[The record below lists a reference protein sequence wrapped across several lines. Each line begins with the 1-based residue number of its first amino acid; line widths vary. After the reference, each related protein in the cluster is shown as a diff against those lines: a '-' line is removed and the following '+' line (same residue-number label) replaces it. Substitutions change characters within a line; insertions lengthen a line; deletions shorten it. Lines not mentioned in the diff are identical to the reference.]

1 MTTNTTAIG
10 RIQAIVLD
18 SARPAGLAEFYRRVL
33 GGEITDSGDD
43 YAALAADGVA
53 LAFQRVPDA
62 SASPW
67 PGGGRRLHLDVA
79 VPDLDAAR
87 KHLSRRERWRRSSS
101 RAART
106 GSCCWTRRDTRSASG
121 RGSDVATV
129 RPEVPGAGV
138 NDRGRCAGGRS
149 PRRPSGACA

>member
-1 MTTNTTAIG
+1 MTTSTTTTNTTAVG
-10 RIQAIVLD
+10 RIQAVVLD

-53 LAFQRVPDA
+53 LAFQRVPDE

-67 PGGGRRLHLDVA
+67 PGGGRRLHLDVV

-87 KHLSRRERWRRSSS
+87 KVLVEEGAVEAEFQPGGEDWIVLL
-101 RAART
+101 
-106 GSCCWTRRDTRSASG
+106 D
-121 RGSDVATV
+121 
-129 RPEVPGAGV
+129 PEGHPFCIMAGE
-138 NDRGRCAGGRS
+138 
-149 PRRPSGACA
+149 